1 MAKNLAW
8 QILVVSIAL
17 AAAAAAGCASEEEGK
32 MGKTQTA
39 TISVTSTAFKEGGT
53 IPKEYTADGE
63 NVSPPLAWKDLPE
76 EAAAIAL
83 LCEDPDAPKGMFVHW
98 VIFNVDPKS
107 GGLPRAVPKTDTLPD
122 GAAQGKNNFNKTGYD
137 GPSPPKGRPHRYFFR
152 VYALNQKLD
161 LKPGVTRDA
170 VRKAME
176 GHILAEGSLMGKYG
190 R

>member
-122 GAAQGKNNFNKTGYD
+122 GAAQARTASTRPATTAPRPRRAPRTATSSGST
-137 GPSPPKGRPHRYFFR
+137 PS
-152 VYALNQKLD
+152 
-161 LKPGVTRDA
+161 TRSSISSRA
-170 VRKAME
+170 SRATPSARRWKATSSPR
-176 GHILAEGSLMGKYG
+176 AP
-190 R
+190 